1 MLKWISIALVVAL
14 AALQYQL
21 WLGDGGLLEHSRVK
35 ARADELQESNQL
47 LTDRNDRLAAEVVDL
62 KNGLDAIEERGR
74 NDLGMIRND
83 EQFFWVPSEKASHN
97 PTEVARLAPIKV
109 PMKRVISL
117 PGESNECPPVADRAG
132 GRPRYP
138 HACGLSQAVSVA

>member
-1 MLKWISIALVVAL
+1 MLSVSRNGID
-14 AALQYQL
+14 AAMEATLTTGY
-21 WLGDGGLLEHSRVK
+21 W
-35 ARADELQESNQL
+35 ADELHESNQL

-97 PTEVARLAPIKV
+97 PT
-109 PMKRVISL
+109 
-117 PGESNECPPVADRAG
+117 PVAPPGADQSADEARDQFAG
-132 GRPRYP
+132 RE
-138 HACGLSQAVSVA
+138 Q

>member
-1 MLKWISIALVVAL
+1 MLKWISIALVVVL

-35 ARADELQESNQL
+35 SRADELQQSNQL

-83 EQFFWVPSEKASHN
+83 EQFFWVPSEKASRN
-97 PTEVARLAPIKV
+97 PT
-109 PMKRVISL
+109 
-117 PGESNECPPVADRAG
+117 PVAPPGADQSADEARDELAG
-132 GRPRYP
+132 REP
-138 HACGLSQAVSVA
+138 